1 MRFRLL
7 INRGLLPVKFQC
19 VRFMQSVKIPVIFWW
34 SIGSVNIRANRRK
47 SVSSD
52 SVLIEWM
59 RNSAVLR
66 RPPTEQNRIYLTFLH
81 QCRRKVS
88 LKILYLSFC
97 KFFFFT
103 IMEFVRLLFE
113 EHVKMDF
120 YLFLSAKI
128 LRVIF

>member
-66 RPPTEQNRIYLTFLH
+66 RPPTEQNRIFLTFLH

-97 KFFFFT
+97 KFFFFSQSWN
-103 IMEFVRLLFE
+103 LFDYCL
-113 EHVKMDF
+113 KNMSIWTF
-120 YLFLSAKI
+120 IYSCQLKYYG
-128 LRVIF
+128 

>member
-97 KFFFFT
+97 KFFFSQSCN
-103 IMEFVRLLFE
+103 LFDYCL
-113 EHVKMDF
+113 KNMSKWTF
-120 YLFLSAKI
+120 IYSCQLKYYG
-128 LRVIF
+128 